1 MASLTAAEIIA
12 RVIGP
17 IYVIVALGMLLNTA
31 FYRGMVTG
39 FFENAGLAY
48 LGGFMALAFGLLIL
62 TFHYDW
68 SSFFAGLITL
78 LAWLAILEG
87 AVLLIAP
94 NCLERIFAPII
105 GSTTGLRVFG
115 LGAAILGLYL
125 SGIGYRLI

>member
-31 FYRGMVTG
+31 AYRRMVMA

-62 TFHYDW
+62 AFHYDW

-94 NCLERIFAPII
+94 KCLERIFAPLAD
-105 GSTTGLRVFG
+105 STMAMRVFG
-115 LGAAILGLYL
+115 IVAAILGLYL
-125 SGIGYRLI
+125 SGMGFRLI